1 MPFFCE
7 EKMLD
12 TPVAIRR
19 AAMNL
24 LARREHGH
32 VELARKLRLRGADAE
47 MIEVELQRLT
57 DDGLL
62 SEERYLES
70 YVRSRANAGRGQM
83 RIREELAQRG
93 LPRER
98 VEHALREADVDWQAQ
113 LYDLWQRRFS
123 GQIIDLKDKARQ
135 SRFFLQRG
143 YTMDAVRHLLDHQQ
157 NFHSGDES

>member
-1 MPFFCE
+1 
-7 EKMLD
+7 MLD
-12 TPVAIRR
+12 TPVSIRR

-32 VELARKLRLRGADAE
+32 VELVRKLRLRGADAE

-70 YVRSRANAGRGQM
+70 YVRSRANAGRGPA

-93 LPRER
+93 LSRELI
-98 VEHALREADVDWQAQ
+98 EQALTEADVDWQAQ
-113 LYDLWQRRFS
+113 LQDVWQRRFS
-123 GQIIDLKDKARQ
+123 GQITDLKDKARQ
-135 SRFFLQRG
+135 GRFLLQRG
-143 YTMDAVRHLLDHQQ
+143 YAMDAVRRLLDRQ
-157 NFHSGDES
+157 SSLYSSDD

>member
-1 MPFFCE
+1 
-7 EKMLD
+7 
-12 TPVAIRR
+12 
-19 AAMNL
+19 
-24 LARREHGH
+24 
-32 VELARKLRLRGADAE
+32 
-47 MIEVELQRLT
+47 
-57 DDGLL
+57 
-62 SEERYLES
+62 
-70 YVRSRANAGRGQM
+70 M

-143 YTMDAVRHLLDHQQ
+143 YTMSAYQPNPIITERLVPTRLLNLPKSSEKGMPTNWVR
-157 NFHSGDES
+157 SSAPTRSIAPMPISAP

>member
-1 MPFFCE
+1 
-7 EKMLD
+7 MLD
-12 TPVAIRR
+12 TPVSIRR

-47 MIEVELQRLT
+47 MIEIELQRLT

-70 YVRSRANAGRGQM
+70 YVRSRANAERGPM

-93 LPRER
+93 LSRELIDQ
-98 VEHALREADVDWQAQ
+98 ALAAADVDWHAQ
-113 LYDLWQRRFS
+113 MQELWLRRFS
-123 GQIIDLKDKARQ
+123 GQVLDLKDKAKQ
-135 SRFFLQRG
+135 GRFLLQRG
-143 YTMDAVRHLLDHQQ
+143 YAVDDIRRLLDRQS
-157 NFHSGDES
+157 NFHSDGEQ

>member
-1 MPFFCE
+1 
-7 EKMLD
+7 MLD

-62 SEERYLES
+62 SEQRYLES
-70 YVRSRANAGRGQM
+70 YIRSRANEGRGPM
-83 RIREELAQRG
+83 RIREELTQRG
-93 LPRER
+93 LAREL
-98 VEHALREADVDWQAQ
+98 VEYALAEAVNDWQAQ
-113 LYDLWQRRFS
+113 MEDLWRRRFS
-123 GQIIDLKDKARQ
+123 GRVVDLKDKAKQ
-135 SRFFLQRG
+135 SRFLAQRG
-143 YTMDAVRHLLDHQQ
+143 YAVDDIRRLLDGQKFQ
-157 NFHSGDES
+157 GVDD

>member
-1 MPFFCE
+1 
-7 EKMLD
+7 MLD
-12 TPVAIRR
+12 TPVSIRR

-70 YVRSRANAGRGQM
+70 YIRSRANEGRGPM
-83 RIREELAQRG
+83 RIREELTQRG
-93 LPRER
+93 LAR
-98 VEHALREADVDWQAQ
+98 ADVDQALSEAQ
-113 LYDLWQRRFS
+113 VDWDERLRELWQRRFNEPAL
-123 GQIIDLKDKARQ
+123 DLKEKAKQ
-135 SRFFLQRG
+135 SRFLAQRG
-143 YTMDAVRHLLDHQQ
+143 YAVDAIRQLLDTRGE
-157 NFHSGDES
+157 F

>member
-1 MPFFCE
+1 
-7 EKMLD
+7 MLD

-62 SEERYLES
+62 SEQRYLES
-70 YVRSRANAGRGQM
+70 YIRSRANEGRGPM
-83 RIREELAQRG
+83 RIREELTQRG
-93 LPRER
+93 LAREL
-98 VEHALREADVDWQAQ
+98 VEYALAEAVNDWPAQ
-113 LYDLWQRRFS
+113 MEDLWRRRFS
-123 GQIIDLKDKARQ
+123 GRVVDLKDKAKQ
-135 SRFFLQRG
+135 SRFLAQRG
-143 YTMDAVRHLLDHQQ
+143 YAVDDIRRLLDGQKFQ
-157 NFHSGDES
+157 GVDD